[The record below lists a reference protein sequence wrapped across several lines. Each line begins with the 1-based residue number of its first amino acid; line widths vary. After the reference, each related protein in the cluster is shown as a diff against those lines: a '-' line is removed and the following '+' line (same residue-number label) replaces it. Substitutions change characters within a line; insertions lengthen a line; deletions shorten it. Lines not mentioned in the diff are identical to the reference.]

1 MNRNLSIL
9 QSFTYFLIALCLIF
23 VVLKTASFIF
33 IPVAWSA
40 LLAIA
45 LLPVCD
51 WMEEKGI
58 PRQIAIIVS
67 ILLTTLLVVVVI
79 YVLANQLVG
88 LLKSSPAI
96 GNKLEQYLVYVQDK
110 LDVLGVQ
117 VTVADLDKQLSSL
130 VNTKTISSFLMDS
143 VETIMTLGIM
153 PVLVFFFMYYQEFF
167 MEFLRKLQMSHAE
180 KGFGDRSWIVEAS
193 GLIKNYLI
201 GLSLVTIIVFVMAS
215 VVFYLLGV
223 KYFLFF
229 ALFVSIFNLIPYI
242 GVFLS
247 SLISVVYVLL
257 ITDSIIYPLL
267 TLLLLWGIQL
277 IENNLITP
285 MVVGMK
291 IKLNP
296 LAVILAIILGGW
308 TWGISGVMLFIPLMG
323 VIKIVFDHIA
333 SLRPFGY
340 LLGNEMPEFRQ
351 KETLWTKFKQRWS
364 RKEK

>member
-1 MNRNLSIL
+1 MDRNKSIL
-9 QSFTYFLIALCLIF
+9 QSFAYFLIALCLIF
-23 VVLKTASFIF
+23 VVLKVASFIF
-33 IPVAWSA
+33 IPVAWSG

-51 WMEEKGI
+51 WLEEKGI
-58 PRQIAIIVS
+58 SRKIAIIAS
-67 ILLTTLLVVVVI
+67 ILMTTLTVAIII

-88 LLKSSPAI
+88 LMKSTPAI
-96 GNKLEQYLVYVQDK
+96 GNKLEQYLISIQNSLQVF
-110 LDVLGVQ
+110 GVQ
-117 VTVADLDKQLSSL
+117 ISEGDLDIQLSSL
-130 VNTKTISSFLMDS
+130 IDTKTISGFLVDS

-153 PVLVFFFMYYQEFF
+153 PVLVFFFIYYREFF
-167 MEFLRKLQMSHAE
+167 MEFLRRLQTSHTDKKL
-180 KGFGDRSWIVEAS
+180 GDRSWIVEAS

-215 VVFYLLGV
+215 IVFYVLGV

-242 GVFLS
+242 GVFIS
-247 SLISVVYVLL
+247 SFISVVYVLL
-257 ITDSIIYPLL
+257 ITDSLIYPLL
-267 TLLLLWGIQL
+267 TLLLLWSIQL

-323 VIKIVFDHIA
+323 VLKIVFDHVEGL
-333 SLRPFGY
+333 SPYGY
-340 LLGNEMPEFRQ
+340 LLGNEIPEFSQ
-351 KETLWTKFKQRWS
+351 KETLWSKLK
-364 RKEK
+364 RKWKV